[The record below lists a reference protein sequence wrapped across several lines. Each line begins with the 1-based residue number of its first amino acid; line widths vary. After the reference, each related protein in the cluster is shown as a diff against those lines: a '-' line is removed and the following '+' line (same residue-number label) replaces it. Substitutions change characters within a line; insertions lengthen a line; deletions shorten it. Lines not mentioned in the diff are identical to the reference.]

1 MIRTYE
7 IDLDDKLVEDSSKI
21 FESLGSDIDSAI
33 KIFLTQSVL
42 RKGFPFEIAVPD
54 EKNEEIKKE
63 NMIESE
69 AVQSI
74 SEKSGSVENNESGSK
89 TDNLANP
96 EISSAGEIKN
106 QNPDAEIPDSV
117 KIAALEKDLSEL
129 ENPEKAEKFDS
140 ENQET
145 QETQPQNSSDEEN
158 VSGEENQNPDAENS
172 EDEDETAPE
181 NLFAQWTVETAGNDD
196 SSGQKISGE
205 SEVRS

>member
-69 AVQSI
+69 VVHAI
-74 SEKSGSVENNESGSK
+74 SEKSGSVENKN
-89 TDNLANP
+89 DNQSNP
-96 EISSAGEIKN
+96 GISSADEIKN
-106 QNPDAEIPDSV
+106 HNADAEIPDSL
-117 KIAALEKDLSEL
+117 KIAAFKKDLSEL

-140 ENQET
+140 ENQKM
-145 QETQPQNSSDEEN
+145 QETQPQNSSDDEN
-158 VSGEENQNPDAENS
+158 VSVVENQNPDAENS

-181 NLFAQWTVETAGNDD
+181 NLFAQWTVENAGNGN
-196 SSGQKISGE
+196 SGAQKISGE
-205 SEVRS
+205 SEVKS

>member
-69 AVQSI
+69 VVHAI
-74 SEKSGSVENNESGSK
+74 SEKSGSVENKN
-89 TDNLANP
+89 DNQSNP
-96 EISSAGEIKN
+96 GIPSADEIKN
-106 QNPDAEIPDSV
+106 YNADAEIPDSL
-117 KIAALEKDLSEL
+117 KIAALKKDLSEL

-140 ENQET
+140 ENQKT
-145 QETQPQNSSDEEN
+145 QETKKTQPQSSSDEKN
-158 VSGEENQNPDAENS
+158 ISGEENQNPDAENS
-172 EDEDETAPE
+172 EDEDETTPE
-181 NLFAQWTVETAGNDD
+181 NLFAQWTVENAGNGN
-196 SSGQKISGE
+196 SGAQKISGE